1 MVWGVDQSRWCLG
14 RTAEADGEE
23 VQAFC
28 PGASFAE
35 IRKEPTS
42 IGKEIDRLGCV

>member
-1 MVWGVDQSRWCLG
+1 MVWGVDQSRWRLG
-14 RTAEADGEE
+14 RTPEADGEE

-42 IGKEIDRLGCV
+42 IGKEIDKLGCV